1 MMAYVTYFT
10 NATPGLPAGS
20 ALRPVARV
28 FPTQGEATQG
38 GAADGETTWHRSVD
52 DDVKPGWWLVTGAGA
67 GAGSVSEGLPA
78 NTLSNDTVR
87 KRAAARR
94 VHAALQGWTSALA
107 VEGVTHPAA
116 IVAVGHDFLFRA
128 HQACYL
134 VFKHGAYTVAQ
145 LESWAGEMAKGAADV
160 TSPATFFAR
169 MEGGGSPIAA
179 PTAPTAWVKFTAH
192 SNTATAV
199 RVNLADAVT
208 ASGSRRTGGGEGN
221 LDLDASDLPADGLT
235 ADGGWIE
242 TL

>member
-1 MMAYVTYFT
+1 MAVYVTYYTDRPAF
-10 NATPGLPAGS
+10 LPANS
-20 ALRPVARV
+20 RQRMIAAVFDSQAAANARAVAANDETV
-28 FPTQGEATQG
+28 YG
-38 GAADGETTWHRSVD
+38 GAVSDDADV
-52 DDVKPGWWLVTGAGA
+52 GWWLTITGVGNGTVAA
-67 GAGSVSEGLPA
+67 TPAALPA
-78 NTLSNDTVR
+78 DTVR

-94 VHAALQGWTSALA
+94 VHAALQGWTAALA

-169 MEGGGSPIAA
+169 MEGGGSPLAA
-179 PTAPTAWVKFTAH
+179 PTQPTAWVKFTAH

-208 ASGSRRTGGGEGN
+208 ASGSRRSGGGEGN
-221 LDLDASDLPADGLT
+221 LDLDASDLPADGLH